1 MNVPMKILP
10 LAILTVFLAATEL
23 HAQTKTKLG
32 LPGENLTIA
41 QRPAFLMLPPE
52 DKRTQPQPWIF
63 YAPTLPPLPDKAEQ
77 WMHEQFL
84 AAGVA
89 VAGVDV
95 GEAFGSPQS
104 HTTFDALY
112 RELTEKRGFAR
123 QCCLLGRSR
132 GGLAVSSW
140 AIARP
145 EWIAGLVGIY
155 PVFDLRS
162 YPSIAKAAP
171 AYGLSVDE
179 LTARNDELN
188 PVSRL
193 GTLAKAGIPVL
204 LLHGDVDKVVP
215 LEANSDRLLKQYR
228 DANLDSLVRL
238 IVLKGQG
245 HNMFEGFFKS
255 QELVDF
261 AIARAR
267 GDVRVVNTPLVLK
280 HGGTADKPA
289 VFDGRGMVID
299 LGIDVTDHSWQ
310 KSGDVWTS
318 SGKLFDREPI
328 AAGQV
333 SGLFLD
339 ELPLSLPR
347 DLAAEKANPERKQYC
362 YVAPESL
369 KPGQMGYTADGS
381 LYFRW
386 PESKDPAKTRLI
398 LPPKAGTSCVT
409 VACSHITIRNITARH
424 AANDGFNIH
433 GSWVGVRLENVKA
446 FSNADE
452 GISAHDD
459 VEMEVD
465 GAEVAWNGS
474 SAGGVADVNRCTTR
488 YRNCRVH
495 DNLAAGF
502 HFSGKSH
509 QVIDTLI
516 YNQSKSFTVHSGT
529 EFKQERVEERK

>member
-1 MNVPMKILP
+1 MKILLLV
-10 LAILTVFLAATEL
+10 LAGLAVTTTAIG
-23 HAQTKTKLG
+23 AQSTTKLG

-41 QRPAFLMLPPE
+41 ERPAFLMLPDE
-52 DKRTQPQPWIF
+52 AKRSHPQPWIF
-63 YAPTLPPLPDKAEQ
+63 YAPTLPPYPDRAEQ

-95 GEAFGSPQS
+95 GEAYGSPKS
-104 HTTFDALY
+104 HEAFNALY
-112 RELTEKRGFAR
+112 QELTANRGFAR

-140 AIARP
+140 AIAHP
-145 EWIAGLVGIY
+145 ERIAGLAGIY

-162 YPSIAKAAP
+162 YPSVHKAAP
-171 AYGLSVDE
+171 AYGITPEE

-188 PVSRL
+188 PVALL
-193 GTLAKAGIPVL
+193 GSLAQAGIPVL
-204 LLHGDVDKVVP
+204 LLHGDVDTVVP
-215 LEANSDRLLKQYR
+215 LEANSGQLLKQYR
-228 DANLDSLVRL
+228 EAGLDSLVHLRM
-238 IVLKGQG
+238 LKGQG
-245 HNMFEGFFKS
+245 HNMFEGFFRS

-261 AIARAR
+261 VIARAR
-267 GDVRVVNTPLVLK
+267 GEERVSGTPLTLK
-280 HGGTADKPA
+280 RGGTPERPV
-289 VFDGRGMVID
+289 VFDGRGLVID
-299 LGIDVTDHSWQ
+299 LGIDVTDHAWQ
-310 KSGDVWTS
+310 KKEDLWTS
-318 SGKLFDREPI
+318 SGKLLDREPI
-328 AAGQV
+328 AAGQIA
-333 SGLFLD
+333 GLFLD

-347 DLAAEKANPERKQYC
+347 DLAAEKAYPDRKERC
-362 YVAPESL
+362 YLAPELL
-369 KPGQMGYTADGS
+369 KPGQMGYSADGS

-386 PESKDPAKTRLI
+386 PASKDPAKTRLI
-398 LPPKAGTSCVT
+398 LPPKSGTSCVSI
-409 VACSHITIRNITARH
+409 ACSHIIVRNITARH

-433 GSWVGVRLENVKA
+433 GNWVGVRLENVKA

-459 VEMEVD
+459 VEMSVD

-474 SAGGVADVNRCTTR
+474 AAGGVADVNRCVTR

-509 QVIDTLI
+509 EVTDTLI
-516 YNQSKSFTVHSGT
+516 YNQSKSFAIHSGT
-529 EFKQERVEERK
+529 EFKQARVDERK